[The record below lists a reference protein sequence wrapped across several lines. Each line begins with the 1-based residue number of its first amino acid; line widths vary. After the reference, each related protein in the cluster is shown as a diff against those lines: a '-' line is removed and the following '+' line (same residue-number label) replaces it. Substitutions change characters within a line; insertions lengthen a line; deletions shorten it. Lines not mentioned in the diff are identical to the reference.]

1 VQLISAAVESIPGYK
16 APDEVVED
24 YVQSYSGTRFVE
36 SIEFVR
42 SYPEQLEELRGL
54 LPTLDTPV
62 HVLAA
67 RDDGYT
73 PVSDHEQLA
82 EALPHAKLTVLPN
95 GHNAWEES
103 AASYAEQLTQFAGG
117 GYLEV

>member
-1 VQLISAAVESIPGYK
+1 
-16 APDEVVED
+16 
-24 YVQSYSGTRFVE
+24 VE

-42 SYPEQLEELRGL
+42 SYPAQLEELGGL
-54 LPTLDTPV
+54 LPTLNMPV

-73 PVSDHEQLA
+73 PVSDHQQLA
-82 EALPHAKLTVLPN
+82 KALPHAKLTVLPN

-103 AASYAEQLTQFAGG
+103 ASSYAELLTQWVGG
-117 GYLEV
+117 GYLGV